1 MKLTKKV
8 LVLSIIACFSVMMF
22 VTGCTSS
29 PASKMEEVGQEVP
42 KEEEEEVS
50 TEDKVDLNKFN
61 PDELLDY
68 QMNEFK
74 KSWKTLQG
82 IEKSAKEGEITSDNL
97 KTGADLYEA
106 RFRDL
111 CEEGEEYRKSH
122 DLTDVQKKAFGEL
135 RTITTSASTYCTG
148 LLGNDDELLNTSK
161 ELMNQSLE
169 RYHNL
174 YNSK

>member
-1 MKLTKKV
+1 MKLTRKI
-8 LVLSIIACFSVMMF
+8 LALSMIICFSVMMF

-42 KEEEEEVS
+42 KEEEVS

-74 KSWKTLQG
+74 KSWDSLAYV
-82 IEKSAKEGEITSDNL
+82 EKSVNNGEMPEKGLQTA
-97 KTGADLYEA
+97 ADLYEA

>member
-22 VTGCTSS
+22 VTGCTSA

-74 KSWKTLQG
+74 KSWDSLAYV
-82 IEKSAKEGEITSDNL
+82 EKSVSNGEMPEKGL
-97 KTGADLYEA
+97 KTAADLYEW
-106 RFRDL
+106 RFGDL
-111 CEEGEEYRKSH
+111 YKETQKYKESH
-122 DLTDVQKKAFGEL
+122 DLTDIQSKAFEEL
-135 RTITTSASTYCTG
+135 KTVTFSANLYCKG
-148 LLGNDDELLNTSK
+148 ILGDSEDLKSSKDLLN
-161 ELMNQSLE
+161 EALE
-169 RYHNL
+169 RYDNL
-174 YNSK
+174 RNPK